1 MVTQKASFDELTES
15 TLQLS
20 KLIGKLRNI
29 KKDTRAIPALR
40 SLKVKDQSMV
50 AWREEM
56 DYKCSKVKLLRSMI
70 HKGH

>member
-1 MVTQKASFDELTES
+1 MVTQRASFDDLRES

-20 KLIGKLRNI
+20 KLIGKMKSI
-29 KKDTRAIPALR
+29 KKDTRAVPVVC
-40 SLKVKDQSMV
+40 SLKVKDQTMV

-56 DYKCSKVKLLRSMI
+56 DYKCAKVRLLRSMI

>member
-1 MVTQKASFDELTES
+1 MVITRSSFDDLAES

-20 KLIGKLRNI
+20 KLIGKLRTI
-29 KKDTRAIPALR
+29 KRDTRAVPVVG